1 MKVTQ
6 GSISESIT
14 RDLAARILHG
24 ELVPGLSLAGENELA
39 GTYSA
44 SRTSVRNALQTLAA
58 KGLILIQAKKRSTV
72 APRDQWNLLDIDVL
86 SWLSTGELDEALVEQ
101 LMVTRLVFEPNV
113 ATLAALHASAG
124 DLVSMEQGLS
134 LMRAGQEN
142 GDRGQFEAGD
152 IAFHHALLQAT
163 HNPFLVSLGN
173 ALSAAMT
180 LSFRRTT
187 EQDLSQTK
195 AAVDDHYRLFEAVR
209 FQQPEQARQHMRT
222 ILLNA
227 ASKHIWHTP
236 PAILQ
241 HIL

>member
-1 MKVTQ
+1 MKVIQ
-6 GSISESIT
+6 GSVSESIT
-14 RDLAARILHG
+14 RHLAGRILHG
-24 ELVPGLSLAGENELA
+24 ELPPGLSLPGENELA
-39 GTYSA
+39 VDYAA

-58 KGLILIQAKKRSTV
+58 KGLVTIQPKKRSTV
-72 APRDQWNLLDIDVL
+72 APREQWNLLDIDVL
-86 SWLSTGELDEALVEQ
+86 GWLSDGQLDDELVEQ
-101 LMVTRLVFEPNV
+101 LMVTRLVFEPNI
-113 ATLAALHASAG
+113 ATLAALHASAQ
-124 DLVSMEQGLS
+124 DLVAMEQGLL

-142 GDRGQFEAGD
+142 QHRQQFEAGD

-173 ALSAAMT
+173 ALSVAMT

-195 AAVDDHYRLFEAVR
+195 TAVDYHYHLFEAVR

-227 ASKHIWHTP
+227 AKKHIWQTP

>member
-6 GSISESIT
+6 GSVSESIT
-14 RDLAARILHG
+14 RHLAGRILHG
-24 ELVPGLSLAGENELA
+24 QLAPGLSLPGENELA
-39 GTYSA
+39 AEYAA

-58 KGLILIQAKKRSTV
+58 KGLVSIQAKKRSTV
-72 APRDQWNLLDIDVL
+72 APREQWNLLDIDVL
-86 SWLSTGELDEALVEQ
+86 GWLSAGQLDYALVEQ
-101 LMVTRLVFEPNV
+101 LMVTRLIFEPNI
-113 ATLAALHASAG
+113 ATLAALHANAG
-124 DLVSMEQGLS
+124 DLAEMEQALL

-142 GDRGQFEAGD
+142 HRRAQFESGD

-173 ALSAAMT
+173 ALSAAMA
-180 LSFRRTT
+180 LSFRRTA
-187 EQDLSQTK
+187 EQDLSQTRE
-195 AAVDDHYRLFEAVR
+195 AVDEHYRLFEAVR

-227 ASKHIWHTP
+227 ARKHIWQTP
-236 PAILQ
+236 PGILR